1 MSTRRS
7 FLVAVIAAAA
17 LSTTNAWAAGYPE
30 RSIRIIVPFAAGS
43 GTDLIARATATAL
56 STRMRVAVA
65 VQNMPADDGATGTA
79 AVAKA
84 KPDGYTLLFTSTPL
98 TITPHLQKT
107 PSYDPDKDLVAV
119 ARIAVI
125 PLVLVT
131 SGKSQFKS
139 FDDLAAGLGKNP
151 GKIRYATT
159 GRGAPSRLEAELL
172 LHHLQAQ
179 AQDQPYRNDADALAA
194 TASGKADFYVAN
206 LPRALAQLNSG
217 SLRALAVSSG
227 ERLPAMPDVPTLAE
241 GMRRTGYEAS
251 IWFGMLAPAGTP
263 SQVITRLE
271 NEIEYELAV
280 AAVRARIEKAG
291 GRVAFL
297 RSTPFGAQVRAEYRK
312 WEQVAKA
319 RKPAP

>member
-1 MSTRRS
+1 MSATRS
-7 FLVAVIAAAA
+7 LVAGIAAAA
-17 LSTTNAWAAGYPE
+17 VLTTGAWAAEYPE

-43 GTDLIARATATAL
+43 GTDVIARATGKAL
-56 STRMRVAVA
+56 ATRMRVPV
-65 VQNMPADDGATGTA
+65 VVENKPGGDGAVGAA

-131 SGKSQFKS
+131 SGTSRFKT
-139 FDDLAAGLGKNP
+139 FDDLVAGLRQNP
-151 GKIRYATT
+151 GKVSYATT

-172 LHHLQAQ
+172 LHHLQVQ
-179 AQDQPYRNDADALAA
+179 AQDQPHRNDTDALAA
-194 TASGKADFYVAN
+194 TAGGKTDFFVAN
-206 LPRALAQLNSG
+206 LPRTLAQLNSG

-227 ERLPAMPDVPTLAE
+227 ERLSSMPAVPTLAE
-241 GMRRTGYEAS
+241 VMRRTGYEAS
-251 IWFGMLAPAGTP
+251 VWFGMLAPAGTS

-271 NEIEYELAV
+271 NETEYELEV
-280 AAVRARIEKAG
+280 AGVRARIEKAG
-291 GRVAFL
+291 GRIAFL
-297 RSTPFGAQVRAEYRK
+297 RSAPFGAQIRAEYRK

-319 RKPAP
+319 RKAAG